1 MGNHWWA
8 SHQWNPTTI
17 HSATPLLKRWG
28 TREQSSRTMV
38 AITEGRCS
46 RSIGALGVD
55 GYSDGGNISVPHV
68 AAHLSLPS
76 RGFLGDSIRLSCAT
90 PKHRAA
96 RGVFHLQ
103 NVRGAFRR
111 FLTGEEVPRWFG
123 LSLILIYLAG
133 LGTVANLGI
142 AQAQREA
149 SVGAQKTIR
158 HALGVLADL
167 VGAVQDDPRFADTA
181 PQVVQRKLR
190 SFTENMPV
198 RTVRLVD
205 GVKIIASSEP
215 GEIGKDVAPMPSA
228 LRSVRDEAGRA
239 ADWSSSDTDSWIRV
253 PVPIVPSAQPADGA
267 AETATQETSRYLAA
281 SLRPTAALGRRTSDY
296 AAALAV
302 LLVVLGALFVV
313 YRCLREQMRGLS
325 RIALR
330 LHSHKDR
337 IQDGLASLRIQDGA
351 ALDSVTGAWN
361 ELVDLTQRLLDSSQR
376 NEANAELSRVLQNSG
391 GGALAEALNAL
402 ADGFLFVREEVRLE
416 YANTAACR
424 VLGWR
429 SSDVNRKTLGELP
442 TNGLSAKILE
452 FVRTSLGADGQFAAR
467 SEVFEITEDKS
478 RSGSSY
484 RAWVLPLGGPRHA
497 GDCAVVIRDVSQQV
511 RSERAREDFV
521 TQVTHEL
528 RTPLTNIRAYAETLS
543 SGMFEDPQVITE
555 CYNVIT
561 KETRRLSRLI
571 EDILSV
577 SQLEV
582 GSIHLSLDTVDLRTV
597 LSEGV
602 RDVRGLADE
611 KNIDV
616 QLVLPAKL
624 ESIRADR
631 DKLAVVVNNLLGNAI
646 KYTQRDGVVVVG
658 CQLTGSEVLL
668 TVKDNGIG
676 IDPSDHQRVFEKFQ
690 RANDPAVQAETGTGI
705 GLYTAREIVRQHG
718 GDIDLISEKGKGS
731 TFMVRLPHR
740 ESRATA
746 MSTSTES

>member
-1 MGNHWWA
+1 M
-8 SHQWNPTTI
+8 
-17 HSATPLLKRWG
+17 TPVRPAE
-28 TREQSSRTMV
+28 TR
-38 AITEGRCS
+38 
-46 RSIGALGVD
+46 
-55 GYSDGGNISVPHV
+55 GG
-68 AAHLSLPS
+68 
-76 RGFLGDSIRLSCAT
+76 C
-90 PKHRAA
+90 
-96 RGVFHLQ
+96 GVFLLQ
-103 NVRGAFRR
+103 NVRSAFRR

-133 LGTVANLGI
+133 LGTVANVGI

-149 SVGAQKTIR
+149 SSATQRTVR
-158 HALGVLADL
+158 HALGVLADW
-167 VGAVQDDPRFADTA
+167 VGVMQDDPQLAPTA
-181 PQVVQRKLR
+181 PGVIQRKLR
-190 SFTENMPV
+190 SFAENLSV
-198 RTVRLVD
+198 RTVRLVE
-205 GVKIIASSEP
+205 GTRIVASSDA
-215 GEIGKDVAPMPSA
+215 GEIGKDVAPLTNLS
-228 LRSVRDEAGRA
+228 RA
-239 ADWSSSDTDSWIRV
+239 ASGRVDAAVLANDSEVWVRV
-253 PVPIVPSAQPADGA
+253 PVRPIVIAPQPDAPSAESA
-267 AETATQETSRYLAA
+267 ASTDPVATTTDTHKYLAA
-281 SLRPTAALGRRTSDY
+281 STRSATGSSRPTSDY

-302 LLVVLGALFVV
+302 GLVVLGALFVV

-325 RIALR
+325 RIAHR
-330 LHSHKDR
+330 LETHKER
-337 IQDGLASLRIQDGA
+337 IQDELAALRIQDGA
-351 ALDSVTGAWN
+351 TLDSVTVAWN
-361 ELVDLTQRLLDSSQR
+361 ELVDLTQRLLDTAQR

-391 GGALAEALNAL
+391 GGALADALNAL

-416 YANTAACR
+416 FANAAACR

-429 SSDVNRKTLGELP
+429 SGGVNRKTLAEL
-442 TNGLSAKILE
+442 TGSGLSAKVLE
-452 FVRTSLGADGQFAAR
+452 FIRTSLGPDGQFVAR
-467 SEVFEITEDKS
+467 SEVFEITEEKTRAS
-478 RSGSSY
+478 SSY
-484 RAWVLPLGGPRHA
+484 RAWILPLGGPRHA

-582 GSIHLSLDTVDLRTV
+582 GSIHLSLDNVDLRTL

-611 KNIDV
+611 KNIDI

-624 ESIRADR
+624 EPIRADR

-676 IDPSDHQRVFEKFQ
+676 IDPADHQRVFEKFQ

-705 GLYTAREIVRQHG
+705 GLYTAREIVRQHN
-718 GDIDLISEKGKGS
+718 GDIDLISAKGSGS

-746 MSTSTES
+746 MSTPTES

>member
-1 MGNHWWA
+1 MPAH
-8 SHQWNPTTI
+8 
-17 HSATPLLKRWG
+17 
-28 TREQSSRTMV
+28 RT
-38 AITEGRCS
+38 
-46 RSIGALGVD
+46 
-55 GYSDGGNISVPHV
+55 
-68 AAHLSLPS
+68 
-76 RGFLGDSIRLSCAT
+76 
-90 PKHRAA
+90 A
-96 RGVFHLQ
+96 RGVFQLRKIGQ
-103 NVRGAFRR
+103 AFRR

-142 AQAQREA
+142 VQAQRETSLA
-149 SVGAQKTIR
+149 TQKAVR
-158 HALGVLADL
+158 HSLSVLADWIS
-167 VGAVQDDPRFADTA
+167 VAQDDPLPAEHATA
-181 PQVVQRKLR
+181 LVQRKLR
-190 SFTENMPV
+190 ALTENLPV
-198 RTVRLVD
+198 RSARLVD
-205 GVKIIASSEP
+205 GVKIVASTDA
-215 GEIGKDVAPMPSA
+215 GDIGKEVPISRFDSRGPTDQPGTAASGTTHN
-228 LRSVRDEAGRA
+228 AG
-239 ADWSSSDTDSWIRV
+239 TWIRV
-253 PVPIVPSAQPADGA
+253 PIPSTRPSAPMSETFDAGDRAVEPAKHPALAAGGA
-267 AETATQETSRYLAA
+267 ASQAPAGDAATDGFRYLAA
-281 SLRPTAALGRRTSDY
+281 SLRPPGSSGRRASDY

-302 LLVVLGALFVV
+302 GLVVLGALLVV

-325 RIALR
+325 RIAHR
-330 LHSHKDR
+330 LEAHRER
-337 IQDGLASLRIQDGA
+337 IQEDLAALRIQDTA
-351 ALDSVTGAWN
+351 SLDGVTAAWN
-361 ELVDLTQRLLDSSQR
+361 ELVDLTQRLLDASQR
-376 NEANAELSRVLQNSG
+376 NEANAELTRVLQNSG

-416 YANTAACR
+416 FANAAACR

-429 SSDVNRKTLGELP
+429 SGGVNRKTLVELP
-442 TNGLSAKILE
+442 TAGLSAKIIE
-452 FVRTSLGADGQFAAR
+452 FIRASLGSDGQFTAR
-467 SEVFEITEDKS
+467 SEVFEITEEKS
-478 RSGSSY
+478 RSSSSY
-484 RAWVLPLGGPRHA
+484 RVWILPLSGPRSA

-582 GSIHLSLDTVDLRTV
+582 GSIHLSLDTVDLRTL

-616 QLVLPAKL
+616 QLVLPAKP
-624 ESIRADR
+624 EPIRADR
-631 DKLAVVVNNLLGNAI
+631 DKLAVVMNNLLGNAI
-646 KYTQRDGVVVVG
+646 KYTQRDGVVIVG
-658 CQLTGSEVLL
+658 CQLTGGEVLV

-676 IDPSDHQRVFEKFQ
+676 IDPADHQRVFEKFQ

-718 GDIDLISEKGKGS
+718 GDIDLISAKGTGS

-746 MSTSTES
+746 MSTPTEG